1 MELINQISKS
11 EESLWWLVSINLSP
25 RSGDNLTL
33 GKTIYF
39 TSRGVNSQKFWVLN
53 LL

>member
-11 EESLWWLVSINLSP
+11 EESLWWLVSINLS
-25 RSGDNLTL
+25 SHGDNLTL